1 MNKEEQEYVYIMDYS
16 DCTINRINI
25 TNEED
30 DDVTRILRK
39 YGFNEDECSYMYVNK
54 EIDINIIS

>member
-1 MNKEEQEYVYIMDYS
+1 MEEQEYVYIMDYS

-30 DDVTRILRK
+30 DDITIILRK
-39 YGFNEDECSYMYVNK
+39 YGFNEDECNYMYVNK

>member
-1 MNKEEQEYVYIMDYS
+1 MEEQEYIYVMDYS
-16 DCTINRINI
+16 DSTINRINI

-39 YGFNEDECSYMYVNK
+39 YGFNDDECYYMYVNK
-54 EIDINIIS
+54 EIDINIIN

>member
-1 MNKEEQEYVYIMDYS
+1 MEEQEYVYIMDYS

-39 YGFNEDECSYMYVNK
+39 YGFNDDECSYMYANK

>member
-39 YGFNEDECSYMYVNK
+39 YGFNEDECSYMYVTK